1 MPLAGEGNWS
11 CPRAANPLSASP
23 EALRGSIP
31 APPLQGKPQ
40 IRPPHSP
47 SVLICNLLKKPERW
61 AQAIRHINEGSMAAM
76 GQVILSQALLSVDA
90 KEREFEAAVREH
102 ARHVYRVAQAV
113 LRNHHDA
120 EDAVQETF
128 LRFLRHQRNGAGI
141 RNPRAWLAR
150 TAWRVALDRRRQTV
164 AVSLEEAAGVI
175 DTLRAAG
182 ASAEEMAAHVQILAL
197 VERLIASL
205 PRELR
210 DPLTLSTV
218 EEMTS
223 AEIGEVLGIPE
234 GSVRE
239 RISRARTVLSE
250 KLAGLMEKGHGR

>member
-1 MPLAGEGNWS
+1 
-11 CPRAANPLSASP
+11 
-23 EALRGSIP
+23 
-31 APPLQGKPQ
+31 
-40 IRPPHSP
+40 
-47 SVLICNLLKKPERW
+47 
-61 AQAIRHINEGSMAAM
+61 MAAM
-76 GQVILSQALLSVDA
+76 GQVILSQALLSAEA
-90 KEREFEAAVREH
+90 KDREFEAAVREH

-128 LRFLRHQRNGAGI
+128 LRFLRQQRNWTGI
-141 RNPRAWLAR
+141 RNRRAWLAR
-150 TAWRVALDRRRQTV
+150 TAWRVALDRRRQMM
-164 AVSLEEAAGVI
+164 AVSLEEAADVVA
-175 DTLRAAG
+175 TLRAAG
-182 ASAEEMAAHVQILAL
+182 ASAEEMAAYAQILAL
-197 VERLIASL
+197 VERLISSL

-239 RISRARTVLSE
+239 RVSRARTVLSE
-250 KLAGLMEKGHGR
+250 KLAGLMERGHGR

>member
-1 MPLAGEGNWS
+1 
-11 CPRAANPLSASP
+11 
-23 EALRGSIP
+23 
-31 APPLQGKPQ
+31 
-40 IRPPHSP
+40 
-47 SVLICNLLKKPERW
+47 
-61 AQAIRHINEGSMAAM
+61 MAAM
-76 GQVILSQALLSVDA
+76 GQVILSQALLSADA
-90 KEREFEAAVREH
+90 KDRDFEAAVRDH

-120 EDAVQETF
+120 EDTVQETF
-128 LRFLRHQRNGAGI
+128 LRLLRQQRGWAEI
-141 RNPRAWLAR
+141 RNLRAWLAR

-164 AVSLEEAAGVI
+164 AVSLEDAAGVVE
-175 DTLRAAG
+175 TLRAAG
-182 ASAEEMAAHVQILAL
+182 ASAEEVAAHSQMLAL

-234 GSVRE
+234 GSVRQ
-239 RISRARTVLSE
+239 RVSRARAVLSE
-250 KLAGLMEKGHGR
+250 KLAELLEKRRGR